1 MRLFAPL
8 FAAGLLAGVWMSS
21 HLAPPAG
28 SVKTPAGSQPRGDS
42 PTERRWTPAEIQ
54 ARAREILLKARNST
68 QGPFAEMLA
77 KWTAA
82 ELRAALDECLK
93 DPNYILEDGGG
104 APIMDALFGEWMKRD
119 LNAAISWFD
128 SIQIQ
133 TVQIRMLGNLSYRWP
148 AEQAA
153 RGLEFVIAHKDHF
166 TYNSPW
172 SILEK
177 NFVASAKGGP
187 QALGKLLERIADEDL
202 KLDFGNSAKV
212 PAGFDFGTFVT
223 TAGFLRTQD
232 ESAISGLLV
241 NWMTQDREA
250 AFDWFLANGR
260 AAKLLDQL
268 PEERSQELDYLTWL
282 GGKLNALDPTQC
294 EKLFA
299 FGEFVWASDP
309 SAALSFA
316 SKIEEPALRH
326 KVHEQAA
333 QVILRGDVGTAITHL
348 EAIADPAR
356 RIEIL
361 TALKVG
367 NPAVPDFVRSPVGDQ
382 DAELLRTKLRD
393 WHASDSQIE
402 AVLKK
407 IQP

>member
-1 MRLFAPL
+1 MKLLAPL
-8 FAAGLLAGVWMSS
+8 FAAGLSAGVWMSGHMAQPDAS
-21 HLAPPAG
+21 IKSPPD
-28 SVKTPAGSQPRGDS
+28 SQPRGDS

-54 ARAREILLKARNST
+54 ARAREVLLQARNSA
-68 QGPFAEMLA
+68 QGPFAELLA

-82 ELRAALDECLK
+82 EIRAALDDCLK
-93 DPNYILEDGGG
+93 DPDYILEGGG
-104 APIMDALFGEWMKRD
+104 GGPLMDALFCEWMKRD
-119 LNAAISWFD
+119 LDAAIGWFD
-128 SIQIQ
+128 SLQIQ
-133 TVQIRMLGNLSYRWP
+133 TVQIRMLANLSYRWP
-148 AEQAA
+148 AEHAA
-153 RGLEFVIAHKDHF
+153 RGLEFVIAYKDLF

-172 SILEK
+172 SILVK
-177 NFVASAKGGP
+177 NFVASAKDGP
-187 QALGKLLERIADEDL
+187 EALGKLLERIADEDL

-268 PEERSQELDYLTWL
+268 PEDRPQELDYLTWL

-299 FGEFVWASDP
+299 LGESIWASDP

-316 SKIEEPALRH
+316 SKIEDPALRD

-348 EAIADPAR
+348 EVIADPAR

-361 TALKVG
+361 TSLKVG

-393 WHASDSQIE
+393 WHASDSQVE
-402 AVLKK
+402 AILKK